1 MASSLLVS
9 ALRPI
14 TGGTWAITVNQ
25 GSIPKQLADKEW
37 PTITAIAN
45 SWRQNGA
52 VIQAQTQAEIGRI
65 KQIGANAKAQ
75 ADAAHAAE
83 DAHNASVEAR
93 WDSQARSNQNF
104 SNYLL
109 DQTVVQDNNT
119 GGHATVWNQYADS
132 LVKNDP
138 NRYQYVQTPD
148 FMKGIDY

>member
-1 MASSLLVS
+1 MAHHN
-9 ALRPI
+9 RYCP
-14 TGGTWAITVNQ
+14 
-25 GSIPKQLADKEW
+25 QLASERRRYSGSDASRNW
-37 PTITAIAN
+37 QN
-45 SWRQNGA
+45 SSDWRQS
-52 VIQAQTQAEIGRI
+52 
-65 KQIGANAKAQ
+65 Q

-93 WDSQARSNQNF
+93 WDSQARSNHNF

-119 GGHATVWNQYADS
+119 GVHATIWNQYADS

-148 FMKGIDY
+148 FLKGIDY

>member
-1 MASSLLVS
+1 VAHHY
-9 ALRPI
+9 R
-14 TGGTWAITVNQ
+14 
-25 GSIPKQLADKEW
+25 
-37 PTITAIAN
+37 IAN
-45 SWRQNGA
+45 SWRQIGA
-52 VIQAQTQAEIGRI
+52 VIQAQTQAQIDRI
-65 KQIGANAKAQ
+65 HQIGANAKAL

-119 GGHATVWNQYADS
+119 GAHGAVWNQYADS
-132 LVKNDP
+132 LIKNDP

-148 FMKGIDY
+148 FLKGIDY

>member
-1 MASSLLVS
+1 L
-9 ALRPI
+9 
-14 TGGTWAITVNQ
+14 
-25 GSIPKQLADKEW
+25 PKQLADKEW

-45 SWRQNGA
+45 SWRLNGA

-148 FMKGIDY
+148 FLKGIDY